1 MTRRHPGWRF
11 TLPLLLLLLPMLP
24 IRAAGA
30 ADSPLFFPETGHTLA
45 YSFRAFFDQ
54 HGGLAIFGYPLT
66 EVYIEDGR
74 PVQYFERAR
83 LEWHANLGIVQ
94 AGHLGR
100 WAAAQHT
107 GPAMQPVS
115 AIEPAD
121 PAIEYVQLTG
131 HTLRGAFR
139 DYWHAAGG
147 LSVFGYP
154 LSEPFTELNEED
166 GHEYEVQYFERAR
179 FEFHPE
185 LPPSNTAGAQ
195 VLLGHLGRQYLA
207 QNPAPAGTNDPV
219 PGADAAWAA
228 LRPSRVVISRIG
240 VDTLV
245 TEAGFS
251 LGAWDVPRYTAAH
264 YWPVAAYP
272 GTRGN
277 TIIAAHAGYKDTLF
291 YHLPQVA
298 TGDEIVVYVG
308 DTPHRY
314 IVREV
319 LTLLPDQSW
328 VMLPTSTETLTLIT
342 CVPLRVYS
350 HRLVV
355 RAEPLP

>member
-1 MTRRHPGWRF
+1 MTRRHIGWCLS
-11 TLPLLLLLLPMLP
+11 LPLLLFLLLP
-24 IRAAGA
+24 IRVAGA
-30 ADSPLFFPETGHTLA
+30 ANSPIFFQETGHTLA
-45 YSFRAFFDQ
+45 YGFRAFFDQ
-54 HGGLAIFGYPLT
+54 HGGLAVFGYPLT

-83 LEWHANLGIVQ
+83 LEWHATLGLVQ

-100 WAAAQHT
+100 WATARLAE
-107 GPAMQPVS
+107 PAMQPVPV
-115 AIEPAD
+115 IDPAD
-121 PAIEYVQLTG
+121 PAIDYFQPTG

-139 DYWHAAGG
+139 DYWHVAGG
-147 LSVFGYP
+147 ISVFGYP
-154 LSEPFTELNEED
+154 LSEPFVEVNEAD
-166 GHEYEVQYFERAR
+166 GREYEVQYFERAR
-179 FEFHPE
+179 FELHPE
-185 LPPSNTAGAQ
+185 LPADSTPGAQ
-195 VLLGHLGRQYLA
+195 ILLGHLGRHYLA
-207 QNPAPAGTNDPV
+207 QHPPPAWAAAPV
-219 PGADAAWAA
+219 TSADAAWAA

-291 YHLPQVA
+291 YHLPQVT